1 MCNTYADHWPR
12 CRHQGVPHE
21 GECCRCCVWHGPAL
35 TASFQFGNR
44 GHNQPVISL
53 STIRGGA
60 STRAGRVYVT
70 SQNHGYALAPPTG
83 LGTFE
88 EGTGFIEEC
97 DWPAGWQPLFVN
109 ANDGSIEGIQMS
121 A

>member
-1 MCNTYADHWPR
+1 
-12 CRHQGVPHE
+12 VPLPCT
-21 GECCRCCVWHGPAL
+21 GCGRAL
-35 TASFQFGNR
+35 TARLQFGNR

-97 DWPAGWQPLFVN
+97 DWPAGWEPLFVN

-121 A
+121 E